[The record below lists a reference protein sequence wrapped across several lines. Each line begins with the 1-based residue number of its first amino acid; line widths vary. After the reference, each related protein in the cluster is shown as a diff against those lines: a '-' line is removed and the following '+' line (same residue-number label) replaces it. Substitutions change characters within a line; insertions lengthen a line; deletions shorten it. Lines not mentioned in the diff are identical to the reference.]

1 MAINLG
7 PLDLEEVTR
16 YIEER
21 LRIAG
26 ADPQTTPLFSA
37 ATIAAVSKHSRGFPR
52 LINTICENAL
62 ITAYARQSPTV
73 TPDIIREV
81 SEELRL
87 DVVSRKSQK
96 FGDPSEMDAE
106 QARSLLLDLYAAL
119 QSPSTNHSGLVGSLA
134 HEMSEHEPDI

>member
-1 MAINLG
+1 M
-7 PLDLEEVTR
+7 
-16 YIEER
+16 
-21 LRIAG
+21 
-26 ADPQTTPLFSA
+26 QSTPLFSA
-37 ATIAAVSKHSRGFPR
+37 QTIAAVSKHSRGFPR

-62 ITAYARQSPTV
+62 ITAYARQSATI

-87 DVVSRKSQK
+87 DVVFSPKTNKLGGS
-96 FGDPSEMDAE
+96 GELDAE
-106 QARSLLLDLYAAL
+106 RAKSLLLDLYATL